1 MNQKTRLRNLGGGL
15 NIISDCSRQDIDVGF
30 WQECCAELKI
40 YAVLRTK
47 GGSGERHTVRVLQQ
61 QLIQRGERPLIVRV
75 FRVRDNEYGTDFD
88 SLAELENSEELTGSF
103 MWDWSECHCNHQL
116 AQALFKSSFT
126 SVILT
131 QGGSSGVD
139 YKDVMNA
146 AELARHTYL
155 TVNID
160 CDSSV
165 ESHTNIVEELKNSML
180 NVECVSSVLWKGNRW
195 DEPNHELMNL
205 SNVSV
210 EHPLSAQYKA
220 LNLFSDFLQI
230 R

>member
-1 MNQKTRLRNLGGGL
+1 MNQKTKLRSLGGGL
-15 NIISDCSRQDIDVGF
+15 NIISDFSRQDIDVSF
-30 WQECCAELKI
+30 WQECCAELKV

-47 GGSGERHTVRVLQQ
+47 GGSGERHTVGVLQKE
-61 QLIQRGERPLIVRV
+61 LMRRGERPLVVRI
-75 FRVRDNEYGTDFD
+75 FGIRKDEYGPYFD
-88 SLAELENSEELTGSF
+88 SLARLESSEELTGSF

-116 AQALFKSSFT
+116 AQALSKSSFT

-139 YKDVMNA
+139 YKDVMKA
-146 AELARHTYL
+146 VELVRHTYL

-165 ESHTNIVEELKNSML
+165 ESHNNIVEELKKLLL

-195 DEPNHELMNL
+195 DGPNYELMNL

-210 EHPLSAQYKA
+210 EHPLSAQY
-220 LNLFSDFLQI
+220 
-230 R
+230 